1 MHPRRLYQMK
11 VYVTRKIPQ
20 EAITLLDPHFDI
32 SIWPEENTAV
42 PRDVLLKE
50 MENAQGLLCLLTEK
64 IDRELLEVGKN
75 LKIIANMAVGY
86 DNIDVA
92 ACTQKRVIVT
102 NTPGVLTD
110 ATADLAFA
118 LLMATAR
125 RIPEAQDY
133 LERGMWKTWS
143 PMLLTGQEVWGTT
156 IGIVGMGRI
165 GMAVAR
171 RAKGFNM
178 GILYSSPRRNLG
190 AEKEL
195 KAERRSLSDLLRES
209 DFVSIHVPLT
219 YQTQGLI
226 GENEL
231 NLMKPTAV
239 LINTARGQVVDENA
253 LVEALR
259 LRKIWA
265 AGLDVFQQEPLSPEN
280 PLLELDNVVLLPH
293 IGSATIKTRTQ
304 MAVIAARNIERYLLT
319 GKPVTPVNPEAC
331 DK

>member
-1 MHPRRLYQMK
+1 MK

-20 EAITLLDPHFDI
+20 EAISLLDPHFDI

-50 MENAQGLLCLLTEK
+50 VENAQGLLSLLTEK
-64 IDRELLEVGKN
+64 IDHELLEAGKN
-75 LKIIANMAVGY
+75 LRIVANMAVGY

-92 ACTQKRVIVT
+92 VCTQKRVIVT

-118 LLMATAR
+118 LLMAAAR

-133 LERGMWKTWS
+133 LKRGMWKTWS
-143 PMLLTGQEVWGTT
+143 PMLLTGQEVWGAT

-178 GILYSSPRRNLG
+178 RILYSSPRPNRQ

-195 KAERRSLSDLLRES
+195 KAEHRGLADLLRES
-209 DFVSIHVPLT
+209 DFVSLHVPLT
-219 YQTQGLI
+219 PETRGLI
-226 GENEL
+226 GEKEL

-239 LINTARGQVVDENA
+239 LINTARGQVVDEKA

-265 AGLDVFQQEPLSPEN
+265 AGLDVFQQEPLSLRS

-304 MAVIAARNIERYLLT
+304 MAVIAASNIKQYLLT

-331 DK
+331 AK